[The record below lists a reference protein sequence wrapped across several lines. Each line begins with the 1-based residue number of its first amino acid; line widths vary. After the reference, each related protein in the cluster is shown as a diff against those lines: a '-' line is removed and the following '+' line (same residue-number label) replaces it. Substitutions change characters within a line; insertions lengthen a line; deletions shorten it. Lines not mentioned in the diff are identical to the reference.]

1 MLLSYFSIAGREHSP
16 GYAVNLRRPDKTVRY
31 STGQSIA
38 SLNARGVAIGMAR
51 QVNLDEP
58 LTGEQA
64 GYTIYVD
71 RVSQ

>member
-1 MLLSYFSIAGREHSP
+1 MRYITAKVWPASMPEASYR
-16 GYAVNLRRPDKTVRY
+16 TV
-31 STGQSIA
+31 
-38 SLNARGVAIGMAR
+38 R